1 MLAITRQTSVFAT
14 LLLIVTIAITFV
26 RLYLNPFDV
35 ELQHCPYL
43 PLWWQGVVSGV
54 LMLTTG
60 IVVNRTAVKMGIL
73 GGFGTLPLSIFGF
86 LSCGIL
92 LSPDL
97 LTASAAAAIVAFGQM
112 FMLKSIVSIDD
123 KQSLFTGTLC
133 LGVAVIIY
141 PPCAVL
147 IGVLLVAIF
156 IMPLSLRKIII
167 AFTGVALPL
176 LGATYV
182 HWYLGGAITD
192 VPQAFVNSIMGGCMM
207 SFDSFPTI
215 TAALVLLTALVLI
228 YGVIN
233 SFYHQYSMLVTIRK
247 TLQLSAWLLLF
258 ALVGVAL
265 PSGGVTMVAV
275 AAVPATMVAAFAIDR
290 MGQNSANIIYALY
303 LLLILAHLFLY

>member
-1 MLAITRQTSVFAT
+1 M
-14 LLLIVTIAITFV
+14 
-26 RLYLNPFDV
+26 
-35 ELQHCPYL
+35 
-43 PLWWQGVVSGV
+43 VSGV

-97 LTASAAAAIVAFGQM
+97 LTASAAAAMVVFAQM
-112 FMLKSIVSIDD
+112 FILKSLVSIDD

-133 LGVAVIIY
+133 LGASVIIY

-176 LGATYV
+176 LGSTYV

-192 VPQAFVNSIMGGCMM
+192 VPQAFVNSIMGGSMM
-207 SFDSFPTI
+207 RFDSFPTI